1 MHPSEPPISDPPRSG
16 FLARLARCR
25 RGTAVIE
32 FAFIGPI
39 LILLI
44 FGVVE
49 YGRFLWVKI
58 TIEQGVEGAARYGV
72 FQDKLYNDGTINDWV
87 TPTKA
92 YAQQQLFGLDNLTV
106 TVTPNVVTVAGV
118 GMVEV
123 QAQYTFTPIVPGLTF
138 MIPGTVTVVARQA
151 LQCIG
156 C

>member
-1 MHPSEPPISDPPRSG
+1 MPPSEPPTNNGRWHSWA
-16 FLARLARCR
+16 ARLIRCR
-25 RGTAVIE
+25 RGTAAIE

-39 LILLI
+39 LVLLI

-72 FQDKLYNDGTINDWV
+72 FQDKLYNDGAIHDWV
-87 TPTKA
+87 TPTKT

-123 QAQYTFTPIVPGLTF
+123 QAQYNFTPIVPGLTF
-138 MIPGTVTVVARQA
+138 MIPGTVTIVARQA